1 MKILFVCL
9 GNICRSP
16 LAEGILRHI
25 NPDITVDSAGTS
37 NYHIGSPPDIRMI
50 ETARSYGIDISNLK
64 ARQFTAEDFNV
75 FNKIFI
81 MDDKNYRNVVS
92 LCDNV
97 NNLKKVHYIL
107 SNQNNVPDPYF
118 GGKDGFIEVYDMLYK
133 ACQSINNEIKQR

>member
-50 ETARSYGIDISNLK
+50 ETAKSYGIDISNLK
-64 ARQFTAEDFNV
+64 ARQFVAEDFNV

>member
-50 ETARSYGIDISNLK
+50 EIAQSYGIDISKLK
-64 ARQFTAEDFNV
+64 ARQFTAEDFNI

-81 MDDKNYRNVVS
+81 MDDKNYRNVVN
-92 LCDNV
+92 LCYNA
-97 NNLKKVHYIL
+97 NNLKKVNYIL

-118 GGKDGFIEVYDMLYK
+118 GGKDGFIEVYEMLYK